1 MDYYATTMPYGNRK
15 IEITLPANQKVDIF
29 YPKHPSTLIID
40 EESIYSIVSKGLSDS
55 RTIKNWNKK
64 TKVVVVINDKTRPV
78 PNNKLLPPLLHYLTE
93 NGIEKSNINI
103 LIASGTHTPMR
114 NDEFKI
120 ILSQSIIEDYS
131 ILVHNCDDEN
141 QLAYKGLTSRGTPIY
156 INKVFDN
163 ADLRIVVG
171 DIEPHHFAGY
181 SGGVKSAA
189 IGLTG
194 RKTININHK
203 LLLDKNSF
211 IGIYEENP
219 LRQDIEEIGK
229 IIGVD
234 FALNAILDEQKK
246 LVKVFFGTPLMVMRD
261 GIEFSKKMSLTPI
274 LKQYDFVIASAGGY
288 PKDINFYQSQ
298 KALTHASLFCKDSGM
313 VFLLAECSE
322 GVGSEKYIQFVK
334 NLPSQRSV
342 IDKFRN
348 AEFEVGPHKAFQVA
362 KIAERIRF
370 KLFSEIHRE
379 ILKGLLI
386 DPINSLENEI
396 NDYIK
401 HLPVNASIAV
411 LPYATAT
418 IPILTEG

>member
-1 MDYYATTMPYGNRK
+1 MD
-15 IEITLPANQKVDIF
+15 
-29 YPKHPSTLIID
+29 
-40 EESIYSIVSKGLSDS
+40 
-55 RTIKNWNKK
+55 
-64 TKVVVVINDKTRPV
+64 
-78 PNNKLLPPLLHYLTE
+78 
-93 NGIEKSNINI
+93 EK
-103 LIASGTHTPMR
+103 
-114 NDEFKI
+114 
-120 ILSQSIIEDYS
+120 
-131 ILVHNCDDEN
+131 
-141 QLAYKGLTSRGTPIY
+141 
-156 INKVFDN
+156 
-163 ADLRIVVG
+163 
-171 DIEPHHFAGY
+171 
-181 SGGVKSAA
+181 
-189 IGLTG
+189 
-194 RKTININHK
+194 
-203 LLLDKNSF
+203 
-211 IGIYEENP
+211 
-219 LRQDIEEIGK
+219 
-229 IIGVD
+229 
-234 FALNAILDEQKK
+234 KK

-401 HLPVNASIAV
+401 QLPVNASIAF